1 MSEPTDPQVTSADE
15 IRAARGRPL
24 PVTLPDSGWVVSIR
38 KTSLLE
44 LAAAGRIPD
53 ELGQAALVSL
63 AEALEEATRQEPKE
77 AKRTMR
83 RRLELVNAVCCA
95 MLESPAMSED
105 AAEGAI
111 RPDDLPLQDRI
122 HLYGIATGSVKGPSL
137 ARFPGGPGPGV
148 AAGADGAGVGA
159 ATVEPAG
166 AR

>member
-1 MSEPTDPQVTSADE
+1 MPETPDSQVTSADE
-15 IRAARGRPL
+15 IIAARRRAL

-53 ELGQAALVSL
+53 ELASAALVSL
-63 AEALEEATRQEPKE
+63 AEALDEATRQEPAE

-83 RRLELVNAVCCA
+83 RRLDLINAVCCA
-95 MLESPAMSED
+95 ILDSPAMSED

-137 ARFPGGPGPGV
+137 ARFPGGPGPDV
-148 AAGADGAGVGA
+148 AAGEDGEGVGA
-159 ATVEPAG
+159 ASVESAG